1 MAPRLSFHGQPLAD
15 PHTAGSF
22 LRSAIRDPD
31 AGLLS
36 VAVAWARFGGIARLA
51 EDLRAF
57 RDRGGSS
64 TLIVGIDEGV
74 ATRPGLELALSLFDE
89 VVLFHDLRG
98 RTFHPKLYLVEGRSV
113 SRLFVGSSN
122 LTAAGLYLNFEASLQ
137 ADFSLPGD
145 ANHEVL
151 LDARSY
157 LDALRSDTA
166 ALKIDA
172 GLLAAVADDPRWRII
187 PTERRG
193 EHPAES
199 AGVAPDEIE
208 GRIDSTEQTHFA
220 ATSAGITFPPPLSDP
235 ARALLD
241 ELETPAE
248 QTEPRGETE
257 VVPGSAALAWWSKTL
272 TNTDAQHPP
281 RPESNPTGNLRLSKA
296 GHPIDHLTWFRREL
310 FANQNWIVGIDSR
323 GNPLETAT
331 VAMDVVVADSALGTI
346 DIRVDHAP
354 HREEGQNNV
363 PTILHWGSSL
373 GPILRA
379 ADYTGAV
386 ATIERLDSGSFR
398 LTIS

>member
-1 MAPRLSFHGQPLAD
+1 
-15 PHTAGSF
+15 
-22 LRSAIRDPD
+22 
-31 AGLLS
+31 
-36 VAVAWARFGGIARLA
+36 
-51 EDLRAF
+51 
-57 RDRGGSS
+57 
-64 TLIVGIDEGV
+64 LIVGIDEGV

-98 RTFHPKLYLVEGRSV
+98 RTFHPKLYLIEGRSV

-145 ANHEVL
+145 ANNEVL
-151 LDARSY
+151 LDARSF
-157 LDALRSDTA
+157 LDALRADTA

-172 GLLAAVADDPRWRII
+172 GLFASVADDPRWRIA
-187 PTERRG
+187 PTERRRDG
-193 EHPAES
+193 PAES
-199 AGVAPDEIE
+199 AGVAPEEIE
-208 GRIDSTEQTHFA
+208 GRIDSTEEQPHFA
-220 ATSAGITFPPPLSDP
+220 ATSAGVTFPPPLSDS

-241 ELETPAE
+241 ELESPAE
-248 QTEPRGETE
+248 QTESAGETE
-257 VVPGSAALAWWSKTL
+257 AAAGSTSLTSWSKTL
-272 TNTDAQHPP
+272 TSTDAQHPP

-310 FANQNWIVGIDSR
+310 FANQNWIVGIDSK
-323 GNPLETAT
+323 GNPLETVT

-363 PTILHWGSSL
+363 PTVLHWGSSL

-379 ADYTGAV
+379 TDYTGAV
-386 ATIERLDSGSFR
+386 VTIERLASGSFG